1 MSAPDREPVRHRAS
15 EAPTPPDPLRALR
28 AEFRSLLLVY
38 LALAVLPLLTGFA
51 CQG

>member
-1 MSAPDREPVRHRAS
+1 MSSPDREPAVRRAS
-15 EAPTPPDPLRALR
+15 ETPTPPDPHRALR

>member
-1 MSAPDREPVRHRAS
+1 MAVSNADDEP
-15 EAPTPPDPLRALR
+15 EAPETTGEVFRREL
-28 AEFRSLLLVY
+28 RSLLLVY